1 MYILQSCVSNLPCCK
16 SNYIR
21 LQLRGNIFVLLSVK
35 KKFRPG
41 DPTAGAYDGITV
53 PLVEYIGKHTWAV
66 SASQFG
72 ASGN

>member
-21 LQLRGNIFVLLSVK
+21 MQLRGNIFVLLSVK

-53 PLVEYIGKHTWAV
+53 PLVE
-66 SASQFG
+66 
-72 ASGN
+72 